1 MALPDCFHCVHRDL
15 DKSKTCELVSEC
27 VANDGKFFE
36 QKPNAK
42 TKADV
47 IRHMSTE
54 QLADFIASFRP
65 DIKEK
70 NANLRT
76 QILGWLKDPAV
87 DDDIKTVWFM
97 R

>member
-15 DKSKTCELVSEC
+15 DKSKTCECVSEC
-27 VANDGKFFE
+27 VANNGKFFE
-36 QKPNAK
+36 PKPTAK

-54 QLADFIASFRP
+54 QLADFIASLRP
-65 DIKEK
+65 DIEEK
-70 NANLRT
+70 KCRLAYADS
-76 QILGWLKDPAV
+76 WLAQRPCS
-87 DDDIKTVWFM
+87 